1 MIIFNLLRRFIGMNP
16 RAEEPKKVE
25 KLPVTVDPLDLANV
39 EARGGGFEDRPNGIT
54 RTIKD
59 FPILQSGDVETAS
72 VRVKGV
78 TMDSASFKKAMS
90 LQTMDNDGQAAQP
103 KIALSNE
110 GTAGIVQSW
119 FNQQT
124 FIGFQDCAL
133 IAQHWLVEKCCSMP
147 VEDAVRNGYEIKSA
161 DGNDLDPVLI
171 DKIVKA
177 DLAFNIKAKLIEYH
191 KFMNVFGIRIAFA
204 EFEHPDMDDDFYTK
218 PFNPDGIMPG
228 SYKGIT
234 QVDPYWAFPLL
245 DARTSADPMYRNFYD
260 PDYWQISGRKIHR
273 SHLIIIRGPEVAD
286 ILKPTYIFGGVPL
299 TQRIY
304 ERVYA
309 AERTANEG
317 PLLAM
322 TKRTTALH
330 VDLAKVA
337 ANVGKFM
344 KRLGEWTGWRD
355 NFGVKVLG
363 KDEVVEQI
371 DTSLADLDSV
381 ISGQYQ
387 LVAGIAEVPAVKLLG
402 TSPKGFNATGEFE
415 MKSYH
420 EKLESVQEQDLTPLV
435 NHHHLCFIRS
445 ELAEEHG
452 DFDIEINWKPV
463 NTMDAAEL
471 ADVNQ
476 KKATTDGLLIDK
488 GIISADE
495 ARDRLKNDREAG
507 YISLADDEA
516 DTELVNIDREKVEAQ
531 QTTAE
536 GSQLRGEAATA
547 KAGVQSTD
555 PLAGTIFHTE
565 GDDELPPGGSYPLV
579 GEPGSESE
587 SALAGTV
594 FEQNNSSSNVLS
606 GTVFDPARRNST
618 PGINL
623 LKETARVFGPKKDDA
638 ETNPTLEVP
647 GVYNRTAEAS
657 ESAQGQE
664 GTATNPDW
672 KSDLEAFKNTANSGN
687 VEEQPPRVNS
697 TAQAAVKPR
706 INGRVKRRKGRR
718 K

>member
-1 MIIFNLLRRFIGMNP
+1 MIIDLLRRFFGMNP
-16 RAEEPKKVE
+16 PKEEPKKAE
-25 KLPVTVDPLDLANV
+25 KLPTISDPLDLANIA
-39 EARGGGFEDRPNGIT
+39 ARGGGFEEHSTGIT
-54 RTIKD
+54 RTVAD
-59 FPILQSGDVETAS
+59 FAILQSTDPVEST
-72 VRVKGV
+72 VRLKGV
-78 TMDSASFKKAMS
+78 TMDSAEIGKKMIA
-90 LQTMDNDGQAAQP
+90 LDNDGQAAQP

-110 GTAGIVQSW
+110 GTPGIVQDW

-124 FIGFQDCAL
+124 FIGFQSCAL

-147 VEDAVRNGYEIKSA
+147 AEDAVRNGYEIKSA
-161 DGNDLDPVLI
+161 DGKDLDATVI

-177 DLAFNIKAKLIEYH
+177 DLKFDIKSKLIEFY

-204 EFEHPDMDDDFYTK
+204 EFEHPDMDPDFYSK

-228 SYKGIT
+228 SYKGIA
-234 QVDPYWAFPLL
+234 QIDPYWCFPLL

-260 PDYWQISGRKIHR
+260 PDYWQVSGRKIHR

-344 KRLGEWTGWRD
+344 KRLAEWTGWRD

-371 DTSLADLDSV
+371 DTSLADLDAV
-381 ISGQYQ
+381 VMNQYQ
-387 LVAGIAEVPAVKLLG
+387 LAAAIAEVPATKLLG

-435 NHHHLCFIRS
+435 NHHHLCYIRS
-445 ELAEEHG
+445 ELYEEHG
-452 DFDIEINWKPV
+452 DFQIEVNWKPV

-495 ARDRLKNDREAG
+495 ARDRLKNDRESG

-516 DTELVNIDREKVEAQ
+516 DTDLVNIEREKVEAQ

-547 KAGVQSTD
+547 KAGVRSTD
-555 PLAGTIFHTE
+555 PLSGTIFKSEEGGDELPSDGEFPLLTYPSAERESAVEGTLFERGQTPNVLAGTIFE
-565 GDDELPPGGSYPLV
+565 RMAY
-579 GEPGSESE
+579 
-587 SALAGTV
+587 
-594 FEQNNSSSNVLS
+594 
-606 GTVFDPARRNST
+606 
-618 PGINL
+618 
-623 LKETARVFGPKKDDA
+623 KKDDA
-638 ETNPTLEVP
+638 QTNPTLEVP
-647 GVYNRTAEAS
+647 GIYNRNDNAV
-657 ESAQGQE
+657 ESGQGQE
-664 GTATNPDW
+664 GAAVDPDW
-672 KSDLEAFKNTANSGN
+672 KSDLEAFKNTPNSGMEN
-687 VEEQPPRVNS
+687 QPPGSVASTVRATVYPKLRV
-697 TAQAAVKPR
+697 R
-706 INGRVKRRKGRR
+706 LKRKE
-718 K
+718 